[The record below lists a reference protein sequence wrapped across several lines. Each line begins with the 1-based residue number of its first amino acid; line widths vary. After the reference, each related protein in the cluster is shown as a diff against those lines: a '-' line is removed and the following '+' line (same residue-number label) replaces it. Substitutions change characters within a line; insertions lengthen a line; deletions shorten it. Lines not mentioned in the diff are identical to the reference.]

1 MNNLVW
7 ERNPFGGAVVSPE
20 SVITCEPNFLDSLER
35 AHISW
40 NEEGFKVIWLEIPSA
55 VYSVLPMACDNGF
68 IFHHASSEY
77 VMLTLALEKGA
88 HVPPYATHYIGIGGV
103 VINEKDELLVVSE
116 RYRSSGRGPSYKLPG
131 GALQSGEHLAD
142 AAVREVLEET
152 GVNTVFDSI
161 SFFRHWHGYRYGKSD
176 IYFVAKLI
184 PLSDEITMQEEEL
197 SECLWMPVSD
207 FLDNRSVHDF
217 NKTIVNASIKNYSM
231 KQVTIDGY
239 EPPER
244 YEFFGVSD

>member
-1 MNNLVW
+1 
-7 ERNPFGGAVVSPE
+7 
-20 SVITCEPNFLDSLER
+20 
-35 AHISW
+35 
-40 NEEGFKVIWLEIPSA
+40 
-55 VYSVLPMACDNGF
+55 MACDNGF

-184 PLSDEITMQEEEL
+184 PLSDEITMQEEEI